1 VIFADT
7 NGDNKVTPEDKT
19 MIGNPHPDV
28 TIGFGLNFSYRGFDF
43 SLSGKGAFGQQ
54 IMKSYRSF
62 ADNEFQNYTTDILT
76 KRWRGEG
83 TSNSFPRLTA
93 GNSTNRI
100 NISSIYVENGDYV
113 KIQNV
118 TLGYDFKRIMP
129 AMPFGQARFY
139 VGARNLFTITNYS
152 GMDPEVG
159 YGDDQGWVSGI
170 DLGFYPT
177 PRTFLA
183 GVNLSF

>member
-1 VIFADT
+1 
-7 NGDNKVTPEDKT
+7 

-28 TIGFGLNFSYRGFDF
+28 RIGFGLNFSYKGFDF
-43 SLSGKGAFGQQ
+43 ALSGKGAFGQQ

-62 ADNEFQNYTTDILT
+62 ADNEYHNYTTDILD
-76 KRWRGEG
+76 RWHGEG

-93 GNSTNRI
+93 GNGTNRI
-100 NISSIYVENGDYV
+100 NVSDIYVEDGDYV

-118 TLGYDFKRIMP
+118 TIGYDFKRLMP
-129 AMPFGQARFY
+129 DIPFGQARLYFA
-139 VGARNLFTITNYS
+139 ARNIATFTNYS

-159 YGDDQGWVSGI
+159 YGDDQSYVSGI

-177 PRTFLA
+177 PRTFMV
-183 GVNLSF
+183 GVNLKF